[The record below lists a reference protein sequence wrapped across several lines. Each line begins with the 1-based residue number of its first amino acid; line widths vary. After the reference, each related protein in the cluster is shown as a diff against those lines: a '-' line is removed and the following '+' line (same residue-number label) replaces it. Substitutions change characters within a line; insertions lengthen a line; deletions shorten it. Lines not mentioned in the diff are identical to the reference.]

1 MERTRTDTWRRR
13 MATEKMKLVIDT
25 DPGIDDAMA
34 ILMAFQSPEVELLGI
49 TTVFGNLST
58 PMATE
63 NAIRLREMAGREDV
77 PIARGALGPL
87 TGTVHH
93 RVADFV
99 HGSDGLGNTHP
110 PQPKGKP
117 IPERAA
123 DFLLRMA
130 DQHSEKLH
138 LLCLGPLT
146 NLAEALR
153 MDPELHRKIHRVV
166 VLGGAFKV
174 SGNVNPAAEANIF
187 GDPDAADIVFSSGCN
202 IFAVGLDVTHRC
214 VFKEEDREELNRHQA
229 GHGPFIHRITDF
241 YLGYHKR
248 SYHMNGFYLH
258 DPAAFAI
265 LLKPWLCKWKQGIIR
280 VLREGVGKGM
290 TVMDPL
296 ERQWIGENEWTRHP
310 AVQVAMEV
318 NAEGVIQLVKERM
331 GWEKVKE
338 ADP

>member
-1 MERTRTDTWRRR
+1 
-13 MATEKMKLVIDT
+13 MKLVIDT

-63 NAIRLREMAGREDV
+63 NAIRLREMAGREEV
-77 PIARGALGPL
+77 PIAR
-87 TGTVHH
+87 
-93 RVADFV
+93 
-99 HGSDGLGNTHP
+99 
-110 PQPKGKP
+110 
-117 IPERAA
+117 
-123 DFLLRMA
+123 
-130 DQHSEKLH
+130 
-138 LLCLGPLT
+138 
-146 NLAEALR
+146 
-153 MDPELHRKIHRVV
+153 
-166 VLGGAFKV
+166 
-174 SGNVNPAAEANIF
+174 EANIF

-331 GWEKVKE
+331 GWEEAKE